1 MKGHRNTSHEIT
13 GGPTLELISMV
24 ERYVY
29 RSPLCED
36 ENLIFQEIN
45 QSLIDYALDAIDI
58 SPNTALHRVLD
69 DLAYIRFYE
78 YSYDDLDWI
87 NDESDFAN
95 YAITMFKHMNALV
108 PTEFHKESPKDIM
121 RAREKYRHSFL
132 TGLNVFVNSA
142 FAQLWFRKA
151 FLFKFNELLAA
162 SISKLLKSDY
172 PMLEQDG
179 RIPRAKYFHK
189 WIDQSIVR
197 REGGLCHYCK
207 NVVAS
212 PSLDNQNYD
221 IDHMV
226 PIAKG
231 GTNDPTNLVL
241 SCKKCNNKKG
251 AKYIYKP
258 DAFLWPKRTKHSI

>member
-1 MKGHRNTSHEIT
+1 MKAHSNIPHEIT
-13 GGPTLELISMV
+13 GGPTLELLSMV

-36 ENLIFQEIN
+36 EKLIFQEIDEK
-45 QSLIDYALDAIDI
+45 LIDYAVDAINI

-69 DLAYIRFYE
+69 DLAYIRFYA
-78 YSYDDLDWI
+78 YSYDDLDCF

-95 YAITMFKHMNALV
+95 YVITMFEHMNALV
-108 PTEFHKESPKDIM
+108 PQEFYKESSEDIM
-121 RAREKYRHSFL
+121 IAREKYRDSFL
-132 TGLNVFVNSA
+132 TGLDVFVNSA

-151 FLFKFNELLAA
+151 FLFKFNELLAG

-179 RIPRAKYFHK
+179 RIPRASYFHK
-189 WIDQSIVR
+189 WINQSIIR

-221 IDHMV
+221 IDHMI

-241 SCKKCNNKKG
+241 SCKKCNNQKR
-251 AKYIYKP
+251 ANHHSKP
-258 DAFLWPKRTKHSI
+258 DSFLWPKRT